1 MDDIRPLAKAY
12 KGNEKNSMY
21 AAVMDLI
28 VRANRKQYE
37 EGKKMCDA
45 LRELFAD
52 ELKEQKKE
60 GIRFECADKVA

>member
-1 MDDIRPLAKAY
+1 
-12 KGNEKNSMY
+12 
-21 AAVMDLI
+21 
-28 VRANRKQYE
+28 
-37 EGKKMCDA
+37 MCDA